1 MKYEQW
7 RKSAIRFVAMTG
19 YNFEQFDELLPY
31 FEQAHVAYFNK
42 FQING
47 KRRTG
52 SRKFVLYANSPLPT
66 VGDRLAF
73 ILSFLKLNPL
83 QEHHADL
90 FGMEQKQC
98 YEFIHS
104 LTIVLD
110 DALSLACVLPAQTD
124 RQLQKVLTVTQSSA
138 AVENQT
144 LLLHDATERE
154 VPRPLDSAEQQEKY
168 SGKKKKHTVKNAII
182 TNAMCYILF
191 VSLTFSGSVHD
202 KKMADQSYSI
212 PPGFSLGQ
220 DCGYQGYR
228 PAGVTIIQPLKKP
241 KGKELSDEQKEEN
254 RKISSFRVRIEHAIG
269 SVKRCR
275 IVKDECRLRKN
286 KFVETVFR
294 TCAGLH
300 NLRITLKPFDYKNY
314 ST

>member
-7 RKSAIRFVAMTG
+7 RKNAIRFVAMTG
-19 YNFEQFDELLPY
+19 YSFEQFDELLPY
-31 FEQAHVAYFNK
+31 FQQAHVAYFNK

-52 SRKFVLYANSPLPT
+52 TRKFVLYANSPLPT
-66 VGDRLAF
+66 VAERLAF

-98 YEFIHS
+98 YEFLHS
-104 LTIVLD
+104 FKIVLD
-110 DALSLACVLPAQTD
+110 DALNLACVLPAQTD
-124 RQLQKVLTVTQSSA
+124 KELQKVLTATQWPA
-138 AVENQT
+138 AESQM

-154 VPRPLDSAEQQEKY
+154 VPRPLEAEEQQEKY
-168 SGKKKKHTVKNAII
+168 SGKKKRHTVKNALI
-182 TNAMCYILF
+182 TNALCYILF
-191 VSLTFSGSVHD
+191 ASLTFSGSVHD

-212 PPGFSLGQ
+212 PQGFSLWQ

-228 PAGVTIIQPLKKP
+228 PAGVNIVQPLKKP
-241 KGKELSDEQKEEN
+241 KGKELSGEQKEGN
-254 RKISSFRVRIEHAIG
+254 GRISSFRVRIEHAIG

-286 KFVETVFR
+286 KFVETVFT

-300 NLRITLKPFDYKNY
+300 NLRLSLKLFAYKNY